1 MNGLSITQEEH
12 RQEIEDLKNA
22 LNSQNH
28 NEKLL
33 YNDLE
38 DARKE
43 IEKLNQEINQNSLD
57 NQTAETSAKRGS
69 NKLESDKEERTEND
83 SLVWDHSH
91 QNFLF
96 GLESENCHSTPT
108 NPGPLSHSNLEKD
121 SSKIHYEN
129 TNELTGLENTRNELQ
144 EQITTAKKSN
154 QDKMEMLLR
163 DRTELKQP
171 EKYKDFDY

>member
-1 MNGLSITQEEH
+1 MENEYEITQEEH
-12 RQEIEDLKNA
+12 RQEIDDLKNA

-28 NEKLL
+28 NQNIL

-43 IEKLNQEINQNSLD
+43 IKKLNQEINQNSLE

-69 NKLESDKEERTEND
+69 NKLERDKEERTEND

-96 GLESENCHSTPT
+96 GLESENCHSTST
-108 NPGPLSHSNLEKD
+108 KPGPLSHSNLEQ
-121 SSKIHYEN
+121 
-129 TNELTGLENTRNELQ
+129 G
-144 EQITTAKKSN
+144 
-154 QDKMEMLLR
+154 
-163 DRTELKQP
+163 
-171 EKYKDFDY
+171 